1 MLVLLAFMFTCAAGI
16 VFTLA
21 RRQKRHEMTLADGA
35 SSSI

>member
-21 RRQKRHEMTLADGA
+21 RRQKRHGMTLADGA